1 MIFSGTI
8 RELRAEVLEVLRAN
22 ADLADLVSDEPPEVM
37 GAEPD
42 TRMGSRVYVG
52 VSAVVVRILGR
63 RRDADD
69 PTLGAPTLSIQSWV
83 RRQPDKIR
91 ASGEAHSYDVA
102 LDRAALLLSL
112 LAAPS
117 LSLDTLT
124 STVVV
129 LDGWY
134 RVEIVATG
142 SQAHLTAPS

>member
-1 MIFSGTI
+1 M
-8 RELRAEVLEVLRAN
+8 
-22 ADLADLVSDEPPEVM
+22 
-37 GAEPD
+37 
-42 TRMGSRVYVG
+42 
-52 VSAVVVRILGR
+52 
-63 RRDADD
+63 
-69 PTLGAPTLSIQSWV
+69 
-83 RRQPDKIR
+83 
-91 ASGEAHSYDVA
+91 
-102 LDRAALLLSL
+102 SL